1 MDRKSQGRRA
11 VVGFLA
17 ALPLC
22 ASGLAFA
29 ADDPDDPDPDDPD
42 ADECAPSD
50 KLDVL
55 LLGNSYTN
63 MGDLRGVLESLGT
76 EAGLSLSVSK
86 LAIGGA
92 NFEKHVGRSK
102 TAATI
107 RESSWDAVVLQ
118 SHSLDT
124 IRNPDGFAKA
134 GRKLVTMVQE
144 TGARPVLFQTWPRM
158 AGHNL
163 YGYMKKAGGSPAA
176 MLSIVKERYAALA
189 EATGAEVAP
198 VGEAWLAA
206 LAADPGLRLHA
217 SDKNHP
223 GRLGTYLTA
232 NVLFATLTDV
242 TPVGNVACPPDI
254 AEGTAAQLQEIAA
267 VVCEPSC
274 EAV

>member
-1 MDRKSQGRRA
+1 MDRKGQGRRA

-22 ASGLAFA
+22 APGLAFA
-29 ADDPDDPDPDDPD
+29 ADDPDDPANPD
-42 ADECAPSD
+42 ADECVPSD

-76 EAGLSLSVSK
+76 QAGMSLSVSK
-86 LAIGGA
+86 LATGGA
-92 NFEKHVGRSK
+92 DFEKHLARSK
-102 TAATI
+102 TAQVIA
-107 RESSWDAVVLQ
+107 EGSWDAVVLQ

-124 IRNPDGFAKA
+124 IRNPDGFARA
-134 GRKLVTMVQE
+134 GRKLVTMVQA

-158 AGHNL
+158 VGHNL

-189 EATGAEVAP
+189 DATGAEVAP

-206 LAADPGLRLHA
+206 LAADPKLRLHA

-242 TPVGNVACPPDI
+242 TPVGNVSCPADI
-254 AEGTAAQLQEIAA
+254 ATPMATQLQAIAA
-267 VVCEPSC
+267 SVCAPSC
-274 EAV
+274 ESV